1 MPPTPPTHPFR
12 SSANPLPPIPPL
24 GVNHSHPDRSALSL
38 ANTSPVTPRASPPQ
52 TAPPSRTLSEPRTPP
67 HPVAPSPGH
76 DAPPHPPPA
85 RRTVLAATAHH
96 TIQPPIA
103 RTRTHASGRRPALG
117 CSHVPES
124 RPARVTSRMDAPRM
138 DAALLS
144 AARFAS
150 LAPARTEMLEDGSE
164 RIGAITSDG
173 GPELSIPLL
182 TSSLAILVSVR
193 QYPPYSNGQ
202 LYVLSTH

>member
-1 MPPTPPTHPFR
+1 
-12 SSANPLPPIPPL
+12 
-24 GVNHSHPDRSALSL
+24 
-38 ANTSPVTPRASPPQ
+38 
-52 TAPPSRTLSEPRTPP
+52 
-67 HPVAPSPGH
+67 
-76 DAPPHPPPA
+76 
-85 RRTVLAATAHH
+85 
-96 TIQPPIA
+96 
-103 RTRTHASGRRPALG
+103 
-117 CSHVPES
+117 
-124 RPARVTSRMDAPRM
+124 M

-164 RIGAITSDG
+164 RIGATTPTG

-202 LYVLSTH
+202 LYVPTVLMVNCMYSNGQLYVL